1 MPMYVDLKVGES
13 LSIDKGKVTL
23 TLQEKSGQLARL
35 RVDADKTISVEKNE
49 AADAYSQAR
58 KGIAMAI

>member
-35 RVDADKTISVEKNE
+35 RVDADKTISVEKNK
-49 AADAYSQAR
+49 AADASSQAR

>member
-23 TLQEKSGQLARL
+23 TLHEKSGQLARL
-35 RVDADKTISVEKNE
+35 RVNADKLISIEKNKTV
-49 AADAYSQAR
+49 DASSQAR
-58 KGIAMAI
+58 KGIAMAS